1 LEPVL
6 VNLLYLEQTQ
16 LVLNL
21 FEDEKHKEELQSRY
35 APLYYAV
42 RILANKE
49 EDNLLLKI
57 PPEIQETVNEIITL
71 VKEKQAFYKQPA
83 IE

>member
-1 LEPVL
+1 
-6 VNLLYLEQTQ
+6 
-16 LVLNL
+16 
-21 FEDEKHKEELQSRY
+21 
-35 APLYYAV
+35 LYYAV

-57 PPEIQETVNEIITL
+57 PPEIQETVNEIIIL

-83 IE
+83 TD